1 MSVLDDQQRLS
12 LVVET
17 DGSHSLDE
25 NMRQTL
31 LACYREFTDILQ
43 KMAITHVSVNGELVK
58 SNELFSEGLSLTELK
73 GRRAVVV
80 RVIDSKLGGTKEGYF
95 HEKKISLLTKED
107 KIEEDFEK
115 QAKVPVKPKKFG
127 VALNTTFFDC
137 AKYVLILQ

>member
-115 QAKVPVKPKKFG
+115 QV
-127 VALNTTFFDC
+127 
-137 AKYVLILQ
+137 